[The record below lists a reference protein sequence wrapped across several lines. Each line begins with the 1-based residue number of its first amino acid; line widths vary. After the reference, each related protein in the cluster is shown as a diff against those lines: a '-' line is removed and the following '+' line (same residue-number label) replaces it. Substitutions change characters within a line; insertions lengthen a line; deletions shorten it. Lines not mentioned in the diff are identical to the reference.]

1 MTFKKKTRTL
11 KDYMTLTWVLSGFLA
26 FLVCAFTFLITS
38 WIGYIAAVDQLE
50 DDLMAKSEVVARRL
64 SAEVL
69 LGEQGAAIEVAKG
82 LASELKLDTVVLE
95 RNVTCHGKA
104 ELKNGCIQKF
114 GSSFLLTKPLPYIE
128 PTQYAQIS
136 ATLPSFFSKDR
147 VSIFAMAMIPLVAV
161 LSFGILLQRRLL
173 NRFLLGPLQS
183 LVDRKSGILEPEGH
197 WPKEL
202 KDLAQNLSA
211 SFEEREQA
219 VYGQMARG
227 VVHDIRT
234 LLHSVLSSCYL
245 VKELPKESEKR
256 LSRLENLFRASDTN
270 LSKIQTLI
278 DLTLDGSRE
287 INVKKESSNILPVIQ
302 NAVKTNQALA
312 LSKKVTLEINNFI
325 EPVSIPHDPIQL
337 ERVFTNL
344 IKNALEACESQSNSG
359 AIHQV
364 RISRDESSKTCLK
377 ISIEDS
383 GKGIEGEPERVFK
396 LLRSSK
402 IHGSGLGLTVSRKI
416 VRAHGGDI
424 IPQRSDN
431 LGGARFDVFLPWH
444 MSGAVP

>member
-1 MTFKKKTRTL
+1 MMTPKKTRSL

-38 WIGYIAAVDQLE
+38 WIGYVAAVNQIE
-50 DDLMAKSEVVARRL
+50 IDLMAKSEVVARRL

-69 LGEQGAAIEVAKG
+69 LGKQGAAIEVAKG
-82 LASELKLDTVVLE
+82 LASELKLDSVVLE
-95 RNVTCHGKA
+95 WNVTCPGKA
-104 ELKNGCIQKF
+104 ELKKGCIQKF
-114 GSSFLLTKPLPYIE
+114 GSSFLLSKPLPYIE
-128 PTQYAQIS
+128 PIQYAQIS
-136 ATLPSFFSKDR
+136 VSLPTFFSKGR
-147 VSIFAMAMIPLVAV
+147 VSIFALAMIPLGVV
-161 LSFGILLQRRLL
+161 LFFALLLQRRFL

-183 LVDRKSGILEPEGH
+183 LVDRKSGILEPQEH

-219 VYGQMARG
+219 IYGQMARG

-245 VKELPKESEKR
+245 VKELPKESDKR
-256 LSRLENLFRASDTN
+256 ISRLENLFRASDTN
-270 LSKIQTLI
+270 LSKIQSLI

-287 INVKKESSNILPVIQ
+287 ITIKKENSDILAVIQ
-302 NAVKTNQALA
+302 NAMKTNEALA
-312 LSKKVTLEINNFI
+312 LSKMVALEINNFK

-344 IKNALEACESQSNSG
+344 IKNALEACESQSNPG
-359 AIHQV
+359 TIHQV

-383 GKGIEGEPERVFK
+383 GKGIEGEPEKVFK
-396 LLRSSK
+396 LLKSSK
-402 IHGSGLGLTVSRKI
+402 VHGSGLGLTVSRKI

-424 IPQRSDN
+424 IPKRSET
-431 LGGARFDVFLPWH
+431 LGGACFDVILPWH
-444 MSGAVP
+444 LSGAVQ

>member
-1 MTFKKKTRTL
+1 MMAPKKARTL

-69 LGEQGAAIEVAKG
+69 LGEQGAAMEVAKG
-82 LASELKLDTVVLE
+82 LASELKLDSVVLE
-95 RNVTCHGKA
+95 RNVTCPGKA
-104 ELKNGCIQKF
+104 ELKKGCIQKF
-114 GSSFLLTKPLPYIE
+114 GSSFLLSKPLPYIE
-128 PTQYAQIS
+128 PTEYAQIS

-147 VSIFAMAMIPLVAV
+147 VSMFAMAMIPLGVV
-161 LSFGILLQRRLL
+161 LFFALLLQRRFL

-183 LVDRKSGILEPEGH
+183 LVDRKSGILEPQEH

-245 VKELPKESEKR
+245 VKEVPTESEKR
-256 LSRLENLFRASDTN
+256 LSRLENLYRASDTN
-270 LSKIQTLI
+270 LSKIQSLI

-287 INVKKESSNILPVIQ
+287 ITIKKENSDILAVIQ
-302 NAVKTNQALA
+302 NALKTNEALA
-312 LSKKVTLEINNFI
+312 LSKKVALEIKDFND
-325 EPVSIPHDPIQL
+325 PVSIPHDPIQL

-344 IKNALEACESQSNSG
+344 IKNALEACESELSLA

-364 RISRDESSKTCLK
+364 RISRDETTNSCLK

-383 GKGIEGEPERVFK
+383 GKGIDGEPEKVFK
-396 LLRSSK
+396 LLKSSK

-424 IPQRSDN
+424 IPKRSET
-431 LGGARFDVFLPWH
+431 LGGACFDVILPWNL
-444 MSGAVP
+444 SGAVP